1 MHRHAITRRHLLGC
15 CAAAAAGLF
24 TGLAADEAEAAAPA
38 PPAPGDA
45 ERALLARCF
54 DGLDPA
60 ALWDAHAHL
69 LGVGDGGTGCR
80 IHPHLL
86 QWWHP
91 MEFMRRRVILSAAG
105 VGGDAPALDSA
116 YVTRLRR
123 LADDFPAGA
132 RWLLYAF
139 DDAHDD
145 TGRARPDWST
155 FHVPD
160 VYAAQVAAAAP
171 ERFAWVASVHPYR
184 DDAIDRL
191 DLAIAGGALA
201 IKWLPSAMNI
211 DLRDARLQRFYEQ
224 LVRADLPL
232 IVHCGEEHA
241 VPGAGRDELGN
252 PLLLRA
258 PLQHGVRVIAAH
270 CASLGKADDL
280 DHPQRGAVPAF
291 NLFARLMEER
301 GHEGRLLGDVSALF
315 QRNRSVDCW
324 RTVLRRGDWH
334 ARLLHGSDYPLP
346 GLGPLY
352 SLAALVRAG
361 LLDAALMRPL
371 QALRRRNP
379 LLFDLALKRVLRAEG
394 AGLANSVFDTRSH
407 FARPA
412 VVSKVSHGRQYVHCK
427 PMADTHGHPV
437 HMSESQPHDQ
447 DHLPRH
453 HVRGSNAP

>member
-1 MHRHAITRRHLLGC
+1 MHRHSINRRRLLGC

-24 TGLAADEAEAAAPA
+24 TGLAAEEAEAAAPPL
-38 PPAPGDA
+38 PPPMPDAA

-54 DGLDPA
+54 DGLDAA

-91 MEFMRRRVILSAAG
+91 VEFMRRRVILSAAG
-105 VGGDAPALDSA
+105 VDSDAPAIDAA
-116 YVTRLRR
+116 YVARLRR
-123 LADDFPAGA
+123 LTDDFPAGA

-139 DDAHDD
+139 DEAHDD
-145 TGRARPDWST
+145 GGRARPDWST

-160 VYAAQVAAAAP
+160 AYAAQVAAAAP
-171 ERFAWVASVHPYR
+171 QRFAWVASVHPYR
-184 DDAIDRL
+184 DDALERL
-191 DLAIAGGALA
+191 DRAIAGGALA

-211 DLRDARLQRFYEQ
+211 DLRDARLPRFYDR
-224 LVRADLPL
+224 LADARLPL

-258 PLQHGVRVIAAH
+258 PLQRGVRVIAAH
-270 CASLGKADDL
+270 CASLGKAEDL
-280 DHPQRGAVPAF
+280 DHPSRGAVPAF
-291 NLFARLMEER
+291 DLFARLMDER

-324 RTVLRRGDWH
+324 RTVLARDDWH

-361 LLDAALMRPL
+361 LLDPALMRPL
-371 QALRRRNP
+371 QGLRRRNP
-379 LLFDLALKRVLRAEG
+379 LLFDLALKRVLRAGG
-394 AGLANSVFDTRSH
+394 AGLANAVFDTRAH
-407 FARPA
+407 LARPGA
-412 VVSKVSHGRQYVHCK
+412 VVSKVS
-427 PMADTHGHPV
+427 
-437 HMSESQPHDQ
+437 
-447 DHLPRH
+447 
-453 HVRGSNAP
+453 RGATL

>member
-1 MHRHAITRRHLLGC
+1 MHRHTLSRRRLLGC

-38 PPAPGDA
+38 PPAPDA
-45 ERALLARCF
+45 AEQALLARCF

-69 LGVGDGGTGCR
+69 LGVGDGGSGCR

-91 MEFMRRRVILSAAG
+91 VEFVRRRVILSAAG
-105 VGGDAPALDSA
+105 VDSDSTAIDAA
-116 YVTRLRR
+116 YVARLRR
-123 LADDFPAGA
+123 LADEFPTGA

-145 TGRARPDWST
+145 GGHARPDWST

-160 VYAAQVAAAAP
+160 AYAAKVAAAAP
-171 ERFAWVASVHPYR
+171 GRFAWVASVHPYR
-184 DDAIDRL
+184 EDALERL
-191 DLAIAGGALA
+191 DHAIAGGALA

-211 DLRDARLQRFYEQ
+211 DLRDARLKRYYDR
-224 LVRADLPL
+224 LASANLPL

-258 PLQHGVRVIAAH
+258 PLASGVRVIAAH

-280 DHPQRGAVPAF
+280 DQPKRGAVPAF
-291 NLFARLMEER
+291 ELFARLMDER

-315 QRNRSVDCW
+315 QRNRSADCW
-324 RTVLRRGDWH
+324 RTVLTRGDWH
-334 ARLLHGSDYPLP
+334 PRLLHGSDYPLP

-352 SLAALVRAG
+352 SLAALARAG
-361 LLDAALMRPL
+361 LLDAQLMRPL

-379 LLFDLALKRVLRAEG
+379 LLFDLALKRVLRAG
-394 AGLANSVFDTRSH
+394 GQGLSSAVFDTRAH
-407 FARPA
+407 LARPA
-412 VVSKVSHGRQYVHCK
+412 AGVSKVSPGCT
-427 PMADTHGHPV
+427 A
-437 HMSESQPHDQ
+437 
-447 DHLPRH
+447 
-453 HVRGSNAP
+453 

>member
-1 MHRHAITRRHLLGC
+1 MHRHTLSRRRLLGC

-24 TGLAADEAEAAAPA
+24 TGLAADEADAAAPA
-38 PPAPGDA
+38 PPPAPDA
-45 ERALLARCF
+45 AEQALLARCF

-69 LGVGDGGTGCR
+69 LGVGDGGSGCR

-91 MEFMRRRVILSAAG
+91 VEFVRRRVILSAAG
-105 VGGDAPALDSA
+105 VDSDSPAIDAA
-116 YVTRLRR
+116 YVARLRR
-123 LADDFPAGA
+123 LADEFPTGA

-145 TGRARPDWST
+145 AGQARPDWST

-160 VYAAQVAAAAP
+160 AYAAKVAATVP

-184 DDAIDRL
+184 EDALERL
-191 DLAIAGGALA
+191 DQAIAGGALA

-211 DLRDARLQRFYEQ
+211 DLRDARLKRYYER
-224 LVRADLPL
+224 LASAKMPL

-241 VPGAGRDELGN
+241 VPGAGRDDLGN

-258 PLQHGVRVIAAH
+258 PLASGVRVIAAH

-280 DHPQRGAVPAF
+280 DHPARGAVPAF
-291 NLFARLMEER
+291 NLFARLMDEH
-301 GHEGRLLGDVSALF
+301 GHEDRLLGDVSALF
-315 QRNRSVDCW
+315 QRNRSADCW
-324 RTVLRRGDWH
+324 RTVLKRSGWH

-361 LLDAALMRPL
+361 LLDAELMRPL

-379 LLFDLALKRVLRAEG
+379 LLFDLALKRVLRADG
-394 AGLANSVFDTRSH
+394 QGLANAVFDTRAH
-407 FARPA
+407 LARP
-412 VVSKVSHGRQYVHCK
+412 VLGVSKVSLGCT
-427 PMADTHGHPV
+427 A
-437 HMSESQPHDQ
+437 
-447 DHLPRH
+447 
-453 HVRGSNAP
+453 

>member
-1 MHRHAITRRHLLGC
+1 MHRHPISRRHLLGC

-24 TGLAADEAEAAAPA
+24 TGLAADEAEAAPPLPA
-38 PPAPGDA
+38 PPPDA
-45 ERALLARCF
+45 AEQALLARTF
-54 DGLDPA
+54 DGLEPA

-91 MEFMRRRVILSAAG
+91 VEFLRRRFILSAAG
-105 VGGDAPALDSA
+105 VDSDARAIDAA
-116 YVTRLRR
+116 YVGRLRR
-123 LADDFPAGA
+123 LAEDFPAGA
-132 RWLLYAF
+132 CWLLYAF
-139 DDAHDD
+139 DEAHDD
-145 TGRARPDWST
+145 RGRARPDWST

-160 VYAAQVAAAAP
+160 AYAAQVAAAAP

-184 DDAIDRL
+184 EDAIDRL
-191 DLAIAGGALA
+191 DRAVAGGALA

-211 DLRDARLQRFYEQ
+211 DLRDARLRPFYDR
-224 LVRADLPL
+224 LAGTGLPL

-258 PLQHGVRVIAAH
+258 PLQSGVRVIAAH
-270 CASLGKADDL
+270 CASLGSAEDL
-280 DHPQRGAVPAF
+280 DHPKRGTVPAF
-291 NLFARLMEER
+291 GLFARLMDER
-301 GHEGRLLGDVSALF
+301 GHGGRLLGDVSALF
-315 QRNRSVDCW
+315 QRNRSPDCW
-324 RTVLRRGDWH
+324 RTVLTRADWH

-371 QALRRRNP
+371 QGLRRRNP
-379 LLFDLALKRVLRAEG
+379 LLFDLALKRVLRADG
-394 AGLANSVFDTRSH
+394 AGLGTTVFDTRAH
-407 FARPA
+407 LARPGGG
-412 VVSKVSHGRQYVHCK
+412 VSKVSLGATV
-427 PMADTHGHPV
+427 
-437 HMSESQPHDQ
+437 
-447 DHLPRH
+447 
-453 HVRGSNAP
+453 